1 MLLSGGSK
9 MQNNYFLGFV
19 LVVISGLVWSLGA
32 PLVRLLEDAEH
43 YRLHFLIY
51 RGIIIFLMVIIY
63 VLLREGRNF
72 LNALKRI
79 DHWVVFGGLVL
90 SLTMFFW
97 IYALT
102 TTSVAVSLLMLASSP
117 IYAAFLGYLIL
128 GEQLSRTTLVNI
140 VIVVVGVTVMVW
152 DSEKSSTIIGAT
164 YGFFAALG
172 FAIYT
177 ITIRHN
183 PEIPKLLTPAL
194 AGLFSMMLALILL
207 LATGTSFEMPPI
219 NIQISLI
226 HGLVI
231 SVGLILF
238 GLGARYLPSGELVLL
253 TLLEVVAGI
262 FWAWLPIIG
271 INEIPETNTI
281 IGGLF
286 ILTAIVIQGIST
298 RKRHIIPMP

>member
-1 MLLSGGSK
+1 

-32 PLVRLLEDAEH
+32 PLVRFLEDAEH
-43 YRLHFLIY
+43 YRLPFLFY
-51 RGIIIFLMVIIY
+51 RGIILFLVVIAY

-72 LNALKRI
+72 LNSLKRI
-79 DHWVVFGGLVL
+79 DIWVVFGGLVL
-90 SLTMFFW
+90 SLTMFGW

-102 TTSVAVSLLMLASSP
+102 TTSVAVSLLMLALAP
-117 IYAAFLGYLIL
+117 ILTAFLGYLIL
-128 GEQLSRTTLVNI
+128 GEGLSRTTLVNM
-140 VIVVVGVTVMVW
+140 VIVVVGVIIMVW
-152 DSEKSSTIIGAT
+152 GSEKSSTLIGAI
-164 YGFFAALG
+164 YGFFVALG

-194 AGLFSMMLALILL
+194 AGLFSVILVSILL
-207 LATGTSFEMPPI
+207 VATGTSFEMPPI
-219 NIQISLI
+219 NIGISFI
-226 HGLVI
+226 HSVVI
-231 SVGLILF
+231 AVGLILF
-238 GLGARYLPSGELVLL
+238 GLGAKYLPSAELVLL

-271 INEIPETNTI
+271 INEIPETNTF

-286 ILTAIVIQGIST
+286 ILTAIVLQGINA
-298 RKRHIIPMP
+298 RKQHIIPMP

>member
-1 MLLSGGSK
+1 

-32 PLVRLLEDAEH
+32 PLVRFLEDAEH
-43 YRLHFLIY
+43 YRLPFLFY
-51 RGIIIFLMVIIY
+51 RGITLFLVVIAY

-72 LNALKRI
+72 LNSLKRI
-79 DHWVVFGGLVL
+79 DIWSVFGGLVL
-90 SLTMFFW
+90 SLTMFGW

-102 TTSVAVSLLMLASSP
+102 TTSVAVSLLMLALAP
-117 IYAAFLGYLIL
+117 ILTAFLGYLIL
-128 GEQLSRTTLVNI
+128 GEKLSRVTLVNM
-140 VIVVVGVTVMVW
+140 VIVVVGVFVMVW
-152 DSEKSSTIIGAT
+152 DAEKSSTLIGAT
-164 YGFFAALG
+164 YGFFVALG
-172 FAIYT
+172 FAVYT

-194 AGLFSMMLALILL
+194 AGLFSVILVSILL
-207 LATGTSFEMPPI
+207 VATGTSFEMPPI
-219 NIQISLI
+219 NIGISFI
-226 HGLVI
+226 HSVVI
-231 SVGLILF
+231 AVGLILF
-238 GLGARYLPSGELVLL
+238 GLGAKYLPSAELVLL

-286 ILTAIVIQGIST
+286 ILTAIVLQGINA
-298 RKRHIIPMP
+298 RKQHIIPMP

>member
-1 MLLSGGSK
+1 

-43 YRLHFLIY
+43 YRLPFLFY
-51 RGIIIFLMVIIY
+51 RGIILFLVVIAY

-72 LNALKRI
+72 LNSLKRI
-79 DHWVVFGGLVL
+79 DIWVVFGGLVL
-90 SLTMFFW
+90 SLTMFGW

-102 TTSVAVSLLMLASSP
+102 TTSVAVSLLMLALSP
-117 IYAAFLGYLIL
+117 TLSAFLGYLIL
-128 GEQLSRTTLVNI
+128 GERLSRATLVNMVI
-140 VIVVVGVTVMVW
+140 VIVGVIVMVW
-152 DSEKSSTIIGAT
+152 DAEKSSTIIGAT
-164 YGFFAALG
+164 CGFFVALG

-194 AGLFSMMLALILL
+194 GGFFSVILASILL
-207 LATGTSFEMPPI
+207 VATGGSFEMPPI
-219 NIQISLI
+219 NLGISLI
-226 HGLVI
+226 NGLVI
-231 SVGLILF
+231 GVGLILF
-238 GLGARYLPSGELVLL
+238 GLGAKYLPSGELVLL

-271 INEIPETNTI
+271 IHETPEANTL
-281 IGGLF
+281 IGGCF
-286 ILTAIVIQGIST
+286 IVTAIIFQGIT
-298 RKRHIIPMP
+298 ARKQHIIPMP

>member
-1 MLLSGGSK
+1 

-19 LVVISGLVWSLGA
+19 LVVIGGLFWSLGA
-32 PLVRLLEDAEH
+32 PLVRFLEDAEH
-43 YRLHFLIY
+43 YRLPFLFY
-51 RGIIIFLMVIIY
+51 RGIILFLIVIAY
-63 VLLREGRNF
+63 VLFREGRNF
-72 LNALKRI
+72 FNSLKRI
-79 DHWVVFGGLVL
+79 DIWSVFGGLVL
-90 SLTMFFW
+90 SFTMFGW

-102 TTSVAVSLLMLASSP
+102 TTSVAVSLLMLALAP
-117 IYAAFLGYLIL
+117 ILAAFLGYLIL
-128 GEQLSRTTLVNI
+128 GEQLSRTTLVNM
-140 VIVVVGVTVMVW
+140 VIVLAGVIIMVW
-152 DSEKSSTIIGAT
+152 GSEKSSTLIGAT

-194 AGLFSMMLALILL
+194 AGLFSVILALILL
-207 LATGTSFEMPPI
+207 LVTGTSFEMPPI
-219 NIQISLI
+219 NVEISLI